1 MAKKEHP
8 KVVVKVDTTELNEAI
23 EKLQKLLDMLYEVQ
37 KLLDTLYEVKK
48 LLDTLYEA
56 DSLAPGILRGG
67 DVNEN
72 EKMQGLW

>member
-1 MAKKEHP
+1 MDKKEYP

-48 LLDTLYEA
+48 LLYEVN
-56 DSLAPGILRGG
+56 SLAPGILQR
-67 DVNEN
+67 DETI
-72 EKMQGLW
+72 ED